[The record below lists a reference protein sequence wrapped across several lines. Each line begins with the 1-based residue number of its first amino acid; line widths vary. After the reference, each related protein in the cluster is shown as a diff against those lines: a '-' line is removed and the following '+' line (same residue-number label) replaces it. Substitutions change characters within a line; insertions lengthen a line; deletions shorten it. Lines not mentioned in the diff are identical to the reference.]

1 MEVSWALLA
10 NAVIAGL
17 LLGGFYAAMSVGI
30 SISFGMLDVVNIA
43 HPAFIILGS
52 YIAYIVNDRFGFD
65 PIVVSVAAS
74 PLFFLLGMVLYRIYY
89 ICFARRGQESVRGVP
104 QPGVCRVRAVVRG
117 LDPRH
122 AARRLRA
129 RPRRVLLLH
138 LFRAF
143 VGAGVFIR
151 PLARHAGVSSLGPPG
166 PMSNKV
172 FAAVALAVALA
183 LAAVTQ
189 LIPNDYFFTAAYTV
203 LLFVILA
210 TAWNI
215 LGGYTGYVNFGSA
228 AFFAIG
234 AYTTV
239 FLYNAF
245 KAPLPVGIVAGTL
258 VAGLAGLGL
267 GYLTLRLRGVFFA
280 IASLALAVVLYIF
293 IVNWDY
299 VGGARG
305 AYVLQPREVPFGLPR
320 YIHLIYA
327 VQLVMAAFALAV
339 ARAIE
344 HSTLGRGLA
353 AIRDDELAAECSGVP
368 TLKLKIFS
376 TMVSCALMG
385 MAGTTFPYY
394 LSYIEPSSAF
404 SLSYA
409 VNSIAMPLI
418 GGMMSWMG
426 PLIGAVL
433 LGSVQQL
440 VQVTVSSAW
449 NLLIVGVLLV
459 LFVTLAPNG
468 IMGWVDAWRRR
479 KGR

>member
-1 MEVSWALLA
+1 
-10 NAVIAGL
+10 
-17 LLGGFYAAMSVGI
+17 
-30 SISFGMLDVVNIA
+30 
-43 HPAFIILGS
+43 
-52 YIAYIVNDRFGFD
+52 
-65 PIVVSVAAS
+65 
-74 PLFFLLGMVLYRIYY
+74 
-89 ICFARRGQESVRGVP
+89 
-104 QPGVCRVRAVVRG
+104 
-117 LDPRH
+117 
-122 AARRLRA
+122 
-129 RPRRVLLLH
+129 
-138 LFRAF
+138 
-143 VGAGVFIR
+143 
-151 PLARHAGVSSLGPPG
+151 
-166 PMSNKV
+166 MSNKI
-172 FAAVALAVALA
+172 FAVVTLTVAIA

-189 LIPNDYFFTAAYTV
+189 LIPNEYFFSAAYTV

-239 FLYNAF
+239 FVYNAF

-280 IASLALAVVLYIF
+280 IATLALAVVLF
-293 IVNWDY
+293 TAVVNWDY

-305 AYVLQPREVPFGLPR
+305 AYILQPRDLPFGLKR
-320 YIHLIYA
+320 YIHVLFMA
-327 VQLVMAAFALAV
+327 MVLMAAFALVV
-339 ARAIE
+339 ARTIETSAI
-344 HSTLGRGLA
+344 GRGLA

-479 KGR
+479 KGP

>member
-1 MEVSWALLA
+1 
-10 NAVIAGL
+10 
-17 LLGGFYAAMSVGI
+17 
-30 SISFGMLDVVNIA
+30 
-43 HPAFIILGS
+43 
-52 YIAYIVNDRFGFD
+52 
-65 PIVVSVAAS
+65 
-74 PLFFLLGMVLYRIYY
+74 
-89 ICFARRGQESVRGVP
+89 
-104 QPGVCRVRAVVRG
+104 
-117 LDPRH
+117 
-122 AARRLRA
+122 
-129 RPRRVLLLH
+129 
-138 LFRAF
+138 
-143 VGAGVFIR
+143 
-151 PLARHAGVSSLGPPG
+151 
-166 PMSNKV
+166 MSNKA
-172 FAAVALAVALA
+172 FAAVTLAVALA

-189 LIPNDYFFTAAYTV
+189 LIPNEYFFTAAYTV

-239 FLYNAF
+239 FFYNAF
-245 KAPLPVGIVAGTL
+245 KAPLLVEIVAGTL

-305 AYVLQPREVPFGLPR
+305 AYVLQPREIPFGMPR
-320 YIHLIYA
+320 YIHLIYS
-327 VQLVMAAFALAV
+327 VQLLMAAFALVV

-344 HSTLGRGLA
+344 KSTLGRGLA

-368 TLKLKIFS
+368 TLRLKIFS
-376 TMVSCALMG
+376 TMASCALMG

-459 LFVTLAPNG
+459 FFVTLAPNG

-479 KGR
+479 KAK

>member
-1 MEVSWALLA
+1 
-10 NAVIAGL
+10 
-17 LLGGFYAAMSVGI
+17 MS
-30 SISFGMLDVVNIA
+30 N
-43 HPAFIILGS
+43 
-52 YIAYIVNDRFGFD
+52 
-65 PIVVSVAAS
+65 
-74 PLFFLLGMVLYRIYY
+74 
-89 ICFARRGQESVRGVP
+89 
-104 QPGVCRVRAVVRG
+104 
-117 LDPRH
+117 
-122 AARRLRA
+122 
-129 RPRRVLLLH
+129 
-138 LFRAF
+138 RAF
-143 VGAGVFIR
+143 A
-151 PLARHAGVSSLGPPG
+151 L
-166 PMSNKV
+166 
-172 FAAVALAVALA
+172 VALAVALA
-183 LAAVTQ
+183 LAAASQ
-189 LIPNDYFFTAAYTV
+189 LIRNDYFFTAGYTV

-239 FLYNAF
+239 ALYNAF
-245 KAPLPVGIVAGTL
+245 GAPLPVTIVAGTA

-280 IASLALAVVLYIF
+280 IASLALAVVMYVF
-293 IVNWDY
+293 VVNWDF

-305 AYVLQPREVPFGLPR
+305 AYVLQPREIPFGLPR
-320 YIHLIYA
+320 YIHLIYS
-327 VQLVMAAFALAV
+327 VQLVMAALALVV
-339 ARAIE
+339 ARSIE

-368 TLKLKIFS
+368 TLRLKIFS
-376 TMVSCALMG
+376 AMVSCALMG

-433 LGSVQQL
+433 LGTVQQL

-468 IMGWVDAWRRR
+468 IMGWVEAWRRR
-479 KGR
+479 KER

>member
-1 MEVSWALLA
+1 MSNRVFAVVAFAFAL
-10 NAVIAGL
+10 
-17 LLGGFYAAMSVGI
+17 
-30 SISFGMLDVVNIA
+30 
-43 HPAFIILGS
+43 AF
-52 YIAYIVNDRFGFD
+52 A
-65 PIVVSVAAS
+65 AAS
-74 PLFFLLGMVLYRIYY
+74 
-89 ICFARRGQESVRGVP
+89 
-104 QPGVCRVRAVVRG
+104 
-117 LDPRH
+117 
-122 AARRLRA
+122 
-129 RPRRVLLLH
+129 
-138 LFRAF
+138 
-143 VGAGVFIR
+143 
-151 PLARHAGVSSLGPPG
+151 
-166 PMSNKV
+166 
-172 FAAVALAVALA
+172 
-183 LAAVTQ
+183 Q
-189 LIPNDYFFTAAYTV
+189 LISNEYFFTAAYTV
-203 LLFVILA
+203 LQFVILA

-239 FLYNAF
+239 FLYNAY
-245 KAPLPVGIVAGTL
+245 KAPLLVMIVAGTL

-280 IASLALAVVLYIF
+280 IASLALSVVLFTF

-320 YIHLIYA
+320 YIHLLYIVMVLQAA
-327 VQLVMAAFALAV
+327 VSLIV
-339 ARAIE
+339 ARTIE
-344 HSTLGRGLA
+344 KSTLGRGLA

-368 TLKLKIFS
+368 TLRLKIFS

-394 LSYIEPSSAF
+394 LSFIEPTSAF

-418 GGMMSWMG
+418 GGMMSWIG
-426 PLIGAVL
+426 PLIGAIL

-440 VQVTVSSAW
+440 VQVMFSLGAW